1 MHSGAA
7 VTASQATE
15 GKRLRVLAIAE
26 AANPEWVS
34 VPLVGWSLAKALM
47 ARHDVHLV
55 TQIRNRDAIL
65 RAGLIEGRDFTAI
78 DSEAVARPVYQL
90 AQRLRMGEGKG
101 WTLLTALSSKIDYPH
116 FERLVW
122 AKFGPDIRAGKYDVV
137 HRITPL
143 SLIANSSLAAKCE
156 AAGVPF
162 VMGPLNGGVPWPKG
176 FDAERKA
183 EGEWLSP
190 LRGLHRFMPGRA
202 KMLSA
207 ARAVIVGSRFAKA
220 DLPADIQ
227 HKVALIAENAIDPA
241 RFNLRPKAFA
251 GQGAQEGQGGLEQQ
265 DGQEQSA
272 GKGTPANPLRACFIG
287 RLVPCKGTDMLLHA
301 AAPLLKSGRMTLD
314 LLGNGPEEG
323 KLHQIARDLQ
333 LGDSVT
339 FHGWV
344 DHHAIQNILQGA
356 DIFTFPSFREFGG
369 GVVLEAMALGVVP
382 IVCDYAGPAELV
394 DARTGFKI
402 PVTDREGL
410 THALRDC
417 LTKIADAPEQL
428 IDMSRAAHARVQD
441 HFTWDQKARQITAI
455 YDWAMKPQGPIPQ
468 PVLTAGQSHN

>member
-7 VTASQATE
+7 VAATQAAE

-47 ARHDVHLV
+47 ARHDTHLV

-78 DSEAVARPVYQL
+78 NSEAVARPVYKL
-90 AQRLRMGEGKG
+90 AQCLRMGEGRG

-122 AKFGPDIRAGKYDVV
+122 AKFGPDIQAGKYDVV

-176 FDAERKA
+176 FEAARKA

-190 LRGLHRFMPGRA
+190 LRGLYRFLPGRS
-202 KMLSA
+202 KMLAA

-220 DLPADIQ
+220 DLPQEIH
-227 HKVALIAENAIDPA
+227 HKVALIPENAIDTA
-241 RFNLRPKAFA
+241 RFNLLPKAVTSS
-251 GQGAQEGQGGLEQQ
+251 
-265 DGQEQSA
+265 DGQDQTV

-287 RLVPCKGTDMLLHA
+287 RLVPLKGTDLLLKA

-323 KLHQIARDLQ
+323 KLRQIVQDLQ

-344 DHHAIQNILQGA
+344 DHHGVQNILQGA

-394 DARTGFKI
+394 DAQTGFKI
-402 PVTDREGL
+402 PVTDPEGL
-410 THALRDC
+410 TSALRDC
-417 LTKIADAPEQL
+417 LIRIADAPEQL

-441 HFTWDQKARQITAI
+441 HFTWDQKARQITAV

-468 PVLTAGQSHN
+468 PVLIAGQSHN